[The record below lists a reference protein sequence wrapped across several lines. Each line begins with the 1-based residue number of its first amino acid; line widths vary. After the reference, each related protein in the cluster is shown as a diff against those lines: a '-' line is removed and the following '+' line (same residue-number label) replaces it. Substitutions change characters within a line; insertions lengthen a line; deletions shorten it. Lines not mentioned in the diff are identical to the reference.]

1 MIHSFG
7 IHEFDFQS
15 CYAGIVNAEYSKER
29 QEFTGVQDSDSNDV
43 IDHLEDV
50 ASLEG
55 VVNP

>member
-1 MIHSFG
+1 MIHSSE

-29 QEFTGVQDSDSNDV
+29 QELTGVQDSDSNDV

-55 VVNP
+55 MVNP